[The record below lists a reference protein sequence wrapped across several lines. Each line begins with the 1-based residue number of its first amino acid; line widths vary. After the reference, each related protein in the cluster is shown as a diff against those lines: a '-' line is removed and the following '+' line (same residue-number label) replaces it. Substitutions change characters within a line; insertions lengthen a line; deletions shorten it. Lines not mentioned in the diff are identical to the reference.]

1 MTQPTFAP
9 VPLAGE
15 VRATV
20 PTAPAEL
27 ARTPKAGLQRSPTP
41 PSGPGY
47 GTPAPGEGYA
57 LTIAHHILASF
68 NFEDEHDRHD
78 VELAIGL
85 VAAKRAS
92 LVGRGPIPGDVRVAL
107 HLFDLEASLVTHAQ
121 CVVFSGV
128 AHSYAAQRRFV
139 DAVTVDQLVPGHAS
153 H

>member
-1 MTQPTFAP
+1 M
-9 VPLAGE
+9 
-15 VRATV
+15 

-27 ARTPKAGLQRSPTP
+27 ARTPKAGLQRSPAP

-57 LTIAHHILASF
+57 LTIAHHVLSSF
-68 NFEDEHDRHD
+68 SFENEHDRHD

-92 LVGRGPIPGDVRVAL
+92 LVGRGPIPGDVQVAL
-107 HLFDLEASLVTHAQ
+107 HLFGLDGPLLTHAQ
-121 CVVFSGV
+121 CARFSGV
-128 AHSYAAQRRFV
+128 AHSYVTQRRLV
-139 DAVTVDQLVPGHAS
+139 DAVTVDQLVPGHTS

>member
-1 MTQPTFAP
+1 M
-9 VPLAGE
+9 
-15 VRATV
+15 

-27 ARTPKAGLQRSPTP
+27 ARTPKAGLQRSPAP

-57 LTIAHHILASF
+57 LTIAHHVLSSF
-68 NFEDEHDRHD
+68 SFENEHDRHD

-92 LVGRGPIPGDVRVAL
+92 LVGRGPIPGDVQVAL
-107 HLFDLEASLVTHAQ
+107 HLFGLDGPLLTHAQ
-121 CVVFSGV
+121 CARFSGV
-128 AHSYAAQRRFV
+128 AHSYVIQRRLV
-139 DAVTVDQLVPGHAS
+139 DAVTVDQLVPGHTS

>member
-20 PTAPAEL
+20 PTAPAEF
-27 ARTPKAGLQRSPTP
+27 ARTPKAGLQRSPAP

-57 LTIAHHILASF
+57 LTIAHHVLASF
-68 NFEDEHDRHD
+68 TFENEHDRHD

-92 LVGRGPIPGDVRVAL
+92 LVGRGPIPGDVQVAL
-107 HLFDLEASLVTHAQ
+107 HLFALEAPSVSHAQ
-121 CVVFSGV
+121 CAPFSGV
-128 AHSYAAQRRFV
+128 AHSYVAQRRFV
-139 DAVTVDQLVPGHAS
+139 DAVAPDQLVPGHTS

>member
-9 VPLAGE
+9 VPFAGE

-27 ARTPKAGLQRSPTP
+27 ARTPKAGLQRSPKP

-57 LTIAHHILASF
+57 LTIAHHVLASYE
-68 NFEDEHDRHD
+68 FENEHDRHD

-92 LVGRGPIPGDVRVAL
+92 LVGRGPIPGDVKVAL
-107 HLFDLEASLVTHAQ
+107 HLFDIEGPLVTHVQ
-121 CVVFSGV
+121 CAPFAGI
-128 AHSYAAQRRFV
+128 AHSYVAQRRFV
-139 DAVTVDQLVPGHAS
+139 DAVSADQLVPGHTS